1 MASNLER
8 ARAMLTGKV
17 APPSTPTAVS
27 VSQPLESETVKL
39 AENEC
44 VSAFCEWE
52 GHTDL
57 AALDADF
64 VSLETIGETETETLK
79 QAATV
84 AIPDDERKAIM
95 LCSGMPSTWAAVFS
109 ALDADR
115 PPQGLSVRLW
125 QDRLDAILVF
135 ADQYASHLDGLG
147 WDAGALFGI
156 GEHWQELH
164 HRGHGWF
171 IAEVLADGGKVEAL
185 NERSIVHRTNR
196 GAMRTIWNENIA
208 PV

>member
-27 VSQPLESETVKL
+27 VSQPLESETVKQ

-44 VSAFCEWE
+44 VSAFCESE
-52 GHTDL
+52 SHTDL
-57 AALDADF
+57 ATLDAEF
-64 VSLETIGETETETLK
+64 VSLKTIVETETETLK
-79 QAATV
+79 QVATV

-115 PPQGLSVRLW
+115 PPQGLSARHW
-125 QDRLDAILVF
+125 QDRLDAILIF
-135 ADQYASHLDGLG
+135 ADQHARHLKGLG
-147 WDAGALFGI
+147 WDARALFAI

-164 HRGHGWF
+164 HRGVGWF
-171 IAEVLADGGKVEAL
+171 IAEALAEGGKVETM
-185 NERSIVHRTNR
+185 NERSIVYRTNR
-196 GAMRTIWNENIA
+196 GAVRTIWNEKIS
-208 PV
+208 